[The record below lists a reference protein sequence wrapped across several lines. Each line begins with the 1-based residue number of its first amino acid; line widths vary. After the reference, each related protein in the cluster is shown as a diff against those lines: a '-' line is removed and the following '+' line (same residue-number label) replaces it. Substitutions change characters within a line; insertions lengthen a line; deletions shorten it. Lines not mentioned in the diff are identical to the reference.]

1 MGLLSGSPFSYPE
14 IVCICIQYHLTFAAH
29 HSIIVMAVPPF
40 GAATTNNTEMLMN
53 TSVVIVCAGN
63 STRMGGVNKILLPL
77 GDRLV
82 IGVTMQAFQ
91 KCESVS
97 EIVIVARESDIPAI
111 KSEAE
116 AAGITKLAACTTGGS
131 TRQESVINGIKMIS
145 KEAELVAVHDGARPL
160 VKPVHIEKV
169 IRDASVFGGATLGV
183 PVKDTIKT
191 VDDGLITDT
200 PPRSSLYITQTPQ
213 IFKRSLYFEGI
224 DFALEHGLD
233 FTDDCQ
239 LVEAIGGKV
248 AMTTG
253 DYTNIKITTPEDIKL
268 AEVLMKL

>member
-1 MGLLSGSPFSYPE
+1 
-14 IVCICIQYHLTFAAH
+14 
-29 HSIIVMAVPPF
+29 
-40 GAATTNNTEMLMN
+40 
-53 TSVVIVCAGN
+53 
-63 STRMGGVNKILLPL
+63 MGGVNKILMPL

-91 KCESVS
+91 ACGNVS
-97 EIVIVARESDIPAI
+97 EIVIVAREADIPAI
-111 KSEAE
+111 KAEAE
-116 AAGITKLAACTTGGS
+116 AAGITKLTACTVGGA
-131 TRQESVINGIKMIS
+131 TRQESVINGVKQIS
-145 KEAELVAVHDGARPL
+145 KEAQLVAVHDGARPL
-160 VKPVHIEKV
+160 VKPEHIEKV
-169 IRDASVFGGATLGV
+169 IKDASVFGGATLGV

-191 VDDGLITDT
+191 VNDGLISDT
-200 PPRSSLYITQTPQ
+200 PPRKFLYITQTPQ
-213 IFKRSLYFEGI
+213 IFKRQLYFEGI

-268 AEVLMKL
+268 AEVLLAMQER

>member
-1 MGLLSGSPFSYPE
+1 
-14 IVCICIQYHLTFAAH
+14 
-29 HSIIVMAVPPF
+29 
-40 GAATTNNTEMLMN
+40 MN

-77 GDRLV
+77 GERLV

-91 KCESVS
+91 KCESVG
-97 EIVIVARESDIPAI
+97 EIIIVARESDIPAI
-111 KSEAE
+111 REEADK
-116 AAGITKLAACTTGGS
+116 AGITKLKECTTGGA
-131 TRQESVINGIKMIS
+131 TRQESVINGIRCIS
-145 KEAELVAVHDGARPL
+145 KGVQLVAVHDGARPL
-160 VKPVHIEKV
+160 VKPEHIEKV
-169 IRDASVFGGATLGV
+169 IKDASVFGGATLGV

-191 VDDGLITDT
+191 VDGGLIIDT

-213 IFKRSLYFEGI
+213 IFKRDLYFEGV

-248 AMTTG
+248 AMTVG

-268 AEVLMKL
+268 AEVLLKL

>member
-1 MGLLSGSPFSYPE
+1 
-14 IVCICIQYHLTFAAH
+14 
-29 HSIIVMAVPPF
+29 MAVPPF

-77 GDRLV
+77 GNRLV

-97 EIVIVARESDIPAI
+97 EIVIVARERDIPAI

-116 AAGITKLAACTTGGS
+116 SAGITKLAACTTGGK

-160 VKPVHIEKV
+160 VKPEHIEKV

>member
-1 MGLLSGSPFSYPE
+1 
-14 IVCICIQYHLTFAAH
+14 
-29 HSIIVMAVPPF
+29 MAVPPF

-63 STRMGGVNKILLPL
+63 STRMGGANKILLPL

-160 VKPVHIEKV
+160 VKPEHIEKV

>member
-1 MGLLSGSPFSYPE
+1 
-14 IVCICIQYHLTFAAH
+14 
-29 HSIIVMAVPPF
+29 
-40 GAATTNNTEMLMN
+40 MN
-53 TSVVIVCAGN
+53 TSVIIVCAGN
-63 STRMGGVNKILLPL
+63 STRMGGVNKILMPL

-91 KCESVS
+91 ACGSVS
-97 EIVIVARESDIPAI
+97 EIVIVAREADIPAI
-111 KSEAE
+111 KAEAD
-116 AAGITKLAACTTGGS
+116 AAGITKLTACTVGGA
-131 TRQESVINGIKMIS
+131 TRQESVINGVKQIS
-145 KEAELVAVHDGARPL
+145 KEAQLVAVHDGARPL
-160 VKPVHIEKV
+160 VKPEHIEKV
-169 IRDASVFGGATLGV
+169 IKDASVFGGATLGV

-191 VDDGLITDT
+191 VNDGLISDT
-200 PPRSSLYITQTPQ
+200 PPRKFLYITQTPQ
-213 IFKRSLYFEGI
+213 IFKRQLYFEGI

-268 AEVLMKL
+268 AEVLLAMQER

>member
-1 MGLLSGSPFSYPE
+1 
-14 IVCICIQYHLTFAAH
+14 
-29 HSIIVMAVPPF
+29 
-40 GAATTNNTEMLMN
+40 
-53 TSVVIVCAGN
+53 
-63 STRMGGVNKILLPL
+63 MGGVNKILMPL

-91 KCESVS
+91 ACGSVS
-97 EIVIVARESDIPAI
+97 EIVIVAREADIPAI
-111 KSEAE
+111 KAEAE
-116 AAGITKLAACTTGGS
+116 AAGITKLTACTVGGA
-131 TRQESVINGIKMIS
+131 TRQESVINGVKQIS

-160 VKPVHIEKV
+160 VKPEHIEKV
-169 IRDASVFGGATLGV
+169 IKDASVFGGATLGV

-191 VDDGLITDT
+191 VNDGLISDT
-200 PPRSSLYITQTPQ
+200 PPRKFLYITQTPQ
-213 IFKRSLYFEGI
+213 IFKRQLYFEGI

-253 DYTNIKITTPEDIKL
+253 DYTNINITTPEDIKL
-268 AEVLMKL
+268 AEVLLAMQER

>member
-1 MGLLSGSPFSYPE
+1 
-14 IVCICIQYHLTFAAH
+14 
-29 HSIIVMAVPPF
+29 
-40 GAATTNNTEMLMN
+40 MN

-77 GDRLV
+77 GERLV

-91 KCESVS
+91 ACESVK
-97 EIVIVARESDIPAI
+97 EIVIVAREDDISAI
-111 KSEAE
+111 KAEAE
-116 AAGITKLAACTTGGS
+116 AAGITKLTVCTTGGS
-131 TRQESVINGIKMIS
+131 TRQESVINGIRRIS
-145 KEAELVAVHDGARPL
+145 PETQLVAVHDGARPL
-160 VKPVHIEKV
+160 VRPEHIEKV
-169 IRDASVFGGATLGV
+169 IKDAFVFGGAALGV

-191 VDDGLITDT
+191 VDDGLVVDT

-224 DFALEHGLD
+224 DFALEHNLD

-248 AMTTG
+248 AMTVG
-253 DYTNIKITTPEDIKL
+253 DYTNIKITTPEDIAI
-268 AEVLMKL
+268 AEILLKQRFKEDNKKEN

>member
-1 MGLLSGSPFSYPE
+1 
-14 IVCICIQYHLTFAAH
+14 
-29 HSIIVMAVPPF
+29 
-40 GAATTNNTEMLMN
+40 
-53 TSVVIVCAGN
+53 
-63 STRMGGVNKILLPL
+63 MGGVNKILMPL

-91 KCESVS
+91 ACGSVS
-97 EIVIVARESDIPAI
+97 EIVIVAREADIPAI
-111 KSEAE
+111 KAEAE
-116 AAGITKLAACTTGGS
+116 EAGITKLTACTVGGA
-131 TRQESVINGIKMIS
+131 TRQESVINGVKQIS
-145 KEAELVAVHDGARPL
+145 KEAQLVAVHDGARPL
-160 VKPVHIEKV
+160 VKPEHIEKV
-169 IRDASVFGGATLGV
+169 IKDASVFGGATLGV

-191 VDDGLITDT
+191 VNDGLISDT
-200 PPRSSLYITQTPQ
+200 PPRKFLYITQTPQ
-213 IFKRSLYFEGI
+213 IFKRQLYFEGI

-268 AEVLMKL
+268 AEVLLAMQER

>member
-1 MGLLSGSPFSYPE
+1 MK
-14 IVCICIQYHLTFAAH
+14 
-29 HSIIVMAVPPF
+29 
-40 GAATTNNTEMLMN
+40 

-77 GDRLV
+77 GDRKV

-91 KCESVS
+91 ACDSVS
-97 EIVIVARESDIPAI
+97 EIVIVAREDDIPAI
-111 KSEAE
+111 QAEAE
-116 AAGITKLAACTTGGS
+116 AAGITKLAACTTGGA
-131 TRQESVINGIKMIS
+131 TRQESVINGIKKIS
-145 KEAELVAVHDGARPL
+145 KETQLVAVHDGARPL
-160 VKPVHIEKV
+160 VKPEHIEKV
-169 IRDASVFGGATLGV
+169 IKDASVFGGATLGV

-191 VDDGLITDT
+191 VDGGLIIDT

-213 IFKRSLYFEGI
+213 IFKRDLCFEGI

-248 AMTTG
+248 AMTVG
-253 DYTNIKITTPEDIKL
+253 DYTNIKITTPEDIDI
-268 AEVLMKL
+268 AGVLLRQR

>member
-1 MGLLSGSPFSYPE
+1 MKGY
-14 IVCICIQYHLTFAAH
+14 A
-29 HSIIVMAVPPF
+29 
-40 GAATTNNTEMLMN
+40 MN

-63 STRMGGVNKILLPL
+63 STRMGGANKILLPL

-91 KCESVS
+91 KCESIN
-97 EIVIVARESDIPAI
+97 EIIIVARETDIPAI
-111 KSEAE
+111 KAEAE
-116 AAGITKLAACTTGGS
+116 AAGITKLAACTKGGA
-131 TRQESVINGIKMIS
+131 TRQESVINGIKCIS
-145 KEAELVAVHDGARPL
+145 KEAEMVAIHDGARPL
-160 VKPVHIEKV
+160 VKPEHIEKV
-169 IRDASVFGGATLGV
+169 IRDASIFGGATLGV

-191 VDDGLITDT
+191 VEDGLITDT
-200 PPRSSLYITQTPQ
+200 PPRKFLYITQTPQ
-213 IFKRSLYFEGI
+213 IFKRKLYFEGV

-248 AMTTG
+248 AMTVG
-253 DYTNIKITTPEDIKL
+253 DYTNIKITTPEDIRL

>member
-1 MGLLSGSPFSYPE
+1 MK
-14 IVCICIQYHLTFAAH
+14 
-29 HSIIVMAVPPF
+29 
-40 GAATTNNTEMLMN
+40 

-77 GDRLV
+77 GERKV

-91 KCESVS
+91 YCESVS
-97 EIVIVARESDIPAI
+97 EIIIVAREDDIPAI
-111 KSEAE
+111 QAEAE

-131 TRQESVINGIKMIS
+131 TRQESVFNGVRKIS
-145 KEAELVAVHDGARPL
+145 KDTELVAIHDGARPL
-160 VKPVHIEKV
+160 VKPEHIEKV
-169 IRDASVFGGATLGV
+169 IKDASVFGGATLGV

-191 VDDGLITDT
+191 VDGGLIIDT

-213 IFKRSLYFEGI
+213 IFKRRLYFEGI

-248 AMTTG
+248 AMTVG
-253 DYTNIKITTPEDIKL
+253 DYTNIKITTPEDIAI
-268 AEVLMKL
+268 AEVLLQS

>member
-1 MGLLSGSPFSYPE
+1 
-14 IVCICIQYHLTFAAH
+14 
-29 HSIIVMAVPPF
+29 
-40 GAATTNNTEMLMN
+40 MN
-53 TSVVIVCAGN
+53 TSVIIVCAGN

-91 KCESVS
+91 KCESIS
-97 EIVIVARESDIPAI
+97 EIVIVAREADIPAI
-111 KSEAE
+111 KAEAE
-116 AAGITKLAACTTGGS
+116 DAGITKLSACVTGGA
-131 TRQESVINGIKMIS
+131 TRQESVINGVKQIS
-145 KEAELVAVHDGARPL
+145 KESQLVAIHDGARPL
-160 VKPVHIEKV
+160 VKPEHIEKV
-169 IRDASVFGGATLGV
+169 IKDASVFGGATLGV

-191 VDDGLITDT
+191 VNDGLITDT
-200 PPRSSLYITQTPQ
+200 PPRKYLYITQTPQ
-213 IFKRSLYFEGI
+213 IFKRNLYFEGI

-268 AEVLMKL
+268 AEVLLGMQD

>member
-1 MGLLSGSPFSYPE
+1 MK
-14 IVCICIQYHLTFAAH
+14 
-29 HSIIVMAVPPF
+29 
-40 GAATTNNTEMLMN
+40 

-77 GDRLV
+77 GDRKV

-91 KCESVS
+91 SCESVY
-97 EIVIVARESDIPAI
+97 EIIIVAREDDIPAI
-111 KSEAE
+111 QAEAE
-116 AAGITKLAACTTGGS
+116 AAGITKLAACTTGGA
-131 TRQESVINGIKMIS
+131 TRQESVINGIRKIS

-160 VKPVHIEKV
+160 VKPEHIERV
-169 IRDASVFGGATLGV
+169 IKDASVFGGATLGV

-191 VDDGLITDT
+191 VDGGLIIDT

-213 IFKRSLYFEGI
+213 IFKRDLYFEGI

-248 AMTTG
+248 AMTVG
-253 DYTNIKITTPEDIKL
+253 DYTNIKITTPEDIDI
-268 AEVLMKL
+268 AEVLLRRR

>member
-1 MGLLSGSPFSYPE
+1 
-14 IVCICIQYHLTFAAH
+14 
-29 HSIIVMAVPPF
+29 
-40 GAATTNNTEMLMN
+40 
-53 TSVVIVCAGN
+53 
-63 STRMGGVNKILLPL
+63 MGGVNKILMPL

-91 KCESVS
+91 ACGSVS
-97 EIVIVARESDIPAI
+97 EIVIVARDADIPAI
-111 KSEAE
+111 KAEAE
-116 AAGITKLAACTTGGS
+116 AAGITKLTACTVGGA
-131 TRQESVINGIKMIS
+131 TRQESVINGVKQIS

-160 VKPVHIEKV
+160 VKPEHIEKV
-169 IRDASVFGGATLGV
+169 IKDASVFGGATLGV

-191 VDDGLITDT
+191 VNDGLISDT
-200 PPRSSLYITQTPQ
+200 PPRKFLYITQTPQ
-213 IFKRSLYFEGI
+213 IFKRQLYFEGI

-268 AEVLMKL
+268 AEVLLAMQER

>member
-1 MGLLSGSPFSYPE
+1 
-14 IVCICIQYHLTFAAH
+14 
-29 HSIIVMAVPPF
+29 
-40 GAATTNNTEMLMN
+40 MN

-77 GDRLV
+77 GERLV

-91 KCESVS
+91 MCESIS
-97 EIVIVARESDIPAI
+97 EIVIVAREDDIPAI
-111 KSEAE
+111 QAEAK
-116 AAGITKLAACTTGGS
+116 AAGITKLTACTTGGA
-131 TRQESVINGIKMIS
+131 TRQESVINGVRKIS
-145 KEAELVAVHDGARPL
+145 PDAELVAVHDGARPL
-160 VKPVHIEKV
+160 VKTEHIEGAIK
-169 IRDASVFGGATLGV
+169 DASVFGGATLGV

-191 VDDGLITDT
+191 VEDGLITDT
-200 PPRSSLYITQTPQ
+200 PPRKSLYITQTPQ

-248 AMTTG
+248 CMTVG
-253 DYTNIKITTPEDIKL
+253 DYTNIKITTPEDIRI
-268 AEVLMKL
+268 AEVLLELNNGK